1 MDASQARALALWPR
15 LLLLLVAIE
24 TLRVA
29 VGLVDPSAVNSFLPW
44 PASPLNARFIAS
56 LYGCIGLTL
65 LVAQLARSHA
75 EIRILVAGIFVA
87 TSLILVITLARL
99 ALFPDEVRTFPVL
112 WVGFY
117 ILDPVLTA
125 LTLWRFGWREPTIKG
140 SNPAAAVWIGAAVV
154 LGALGVFGL
163 FAPSLS
169 ATVWPWTITQ
179 PQSQLYSAFF
189 IAFAASS
196 LLAAREPAWARR
208 AAAGTGAAAPGAAG
222 AGQFAAAHR
231 PLPPWP
237 LNATLVCGARGA
249 RDRIR
254 RPPGAQRR
262 SQSLERKGRM
272 GRELSR
278 SRSGPRGSMR
288 RTRLLQAYL
297 WLLMVALLVQGAAA
311 FLITGLQF
319 TPPANALLAELLSS
333 NPPHAAVHI
342 VWGAAGVIVL
352 LLRHDPV
359 AAWWLAIS
367 FGIFY
372 TLLGVLGVAVHDPFG
387 LRLGLVENSFHL
399 FIGPLTVILAV
410 LTAGPGQPEPDPLRG
425 SP

>member
-1 MDASQARALALWPR
+1 
-15 LLLLLVAIE
+15 
-24 TLRVA
+24 
-29 VGLVDPSAVNSFLPW
+29 
-44 PASPLNARFIAS
+44 
-56 LYGCIGLTL
+56 
-65 LVAQLARSHA
+65 
-75 EIRILVAGIFVA
+75 
-87 TSLILVITLARL
+87 
-99 ALFPDEVRTFPVL
+99 
-112 WVGFY
+112 
-117 ILDPVLTA
+117 
-125 LTLWRFGWREPTIKG
+125 
-140 SNPAAAVWIGAAVV
+140 
-154 LGALGVFGL
+154 
-163 FAPSLS
+163 
-169 ATVWPWTITQ
+169 
-179 PQSQLYSAFF
+179 
-189 IAFAASS
+189 
-196 LLAAREPAWARR
+196 
-208 AAAGTGAAAPGAAG
+208 
-222 AGQFAAAHR
+222 
-231 PLPPWP
+231 
-237 LNATLVCGARGA
+237 
-249 RDRIR
+249 
-254 RPPGAQRR
+254 
-262 SQSLERKGRM
+262 M

>member
-125 LTLWRFGWREPTIKG
+125 LTLWRFGWREPTSKG
-140 SNPAAAVWIGAAVV
+140 SNPAAAVWIGAAVL

-196 LLAAREPAWARR
+196 LLAAREPAWPA
-208 AAAGTGAAAPGAAG
+208 
-222 AGQFAAAHR
+222 
-231 PLPPWP
+231 
-237 LNATLVCGARGA
+237 V
-249 RDRIR
+249 
-254 RPPGAQRR
+254 
-262 SQSLERKGRM
+262 
-272 GRELSR
+272 
-278 SRSGPRGSMR
+278 
-288 RTRLLQAYL
+288 RLLAL
-297 WLLMVALLVQGAAA
+297 ALL
-311 FLITGLQF
+311 LL
-319 TPPANALLAELLSS
+319 ALLALVSSLLHIGRFRPGPST
-333 NPPHAAVHI
+333 PLWFAA
-342 VWGAAGVIVL
+342 
-352 LLRHDPV
+352 
-359 AAWWLAIS
+359 
-367 FGIFY
+367 
-372 TLLGVLGVAVHDPFG
+372 LGVLAIAFGGLLALNAGRRVWRGKGAWGV
-387 LRLGLVENSFHL
+387 S
-399 FIGPLTVILAV
+399 
-410 LTAGPGQPEPDPLRG
+410 
-425 SP
+425 